1 MHFAGFKSFTVRS
14 GIALALHK
22 STASSEFHA
31 NRQKL
36 CSYCVVSQ
44 RFRIRKLD
52 EISVFWYFM
61 QLIFPIR
68 LLQGNYSSN
77 LVTRVVWNFTG

>member
-22 STASSEFHA
+22 STVSSEFHA
-31 NRQKL
+31 KRPKR
-36 CSYCVVSQ
+36 CSYYMVPQ
-44 RFRIRKLD
+44 TFHIRKLD

-61 QLIFPIR
+61 QLIFPIN
-68 LLQGNYSSN
+68 LLQGNYYSN
-77 LVTRVVWNFTG
+77 LATRVIWNFTG